1 MKKLPDLF
9 ISAVIVAAGKGTR
22 MNMDINKQY
31 LEICGVP
38 VLARTLQVF
47 EDCRFI
53 NEIVLVVNEYEIL
66 YCKQNIVDEFGFTK
80 VRTMVAGGIERQDS
94 VYNGLQEV
102 DKSCDIVLI
111 HDGARPFVN
120 EKNIISSIHAA
131 YEFDACCIAV
141 PVKDTIKRSDK
152 DDFVVETLDRSSLW
166 LIQTPQAF
174 KYELIMY
181 AHKKA
186 LEDGFTGTDD
196 ASLVERLGHKPKLV
210 MGGYDNI
217 KITTRED
224 ISVAEAILNDRLGE

>member
-9 ISAVIVAAGKGTR
+9 VSSVIVAAGKGTR

-31 LEICGVP
+31 LEICGIP

-66 YCKQNIVDEFGFTK
+66 YCKQNIIDEYGFTK
-80 VRTMVAGGIERQDS
+80 VKTLVAGGLERQDS
-94 VYNGLQEV
+94 VYNGLLEV

-111 HDGARPFVN
+111 HDGARPFAG
-120 EKNIISSIHAA
+120 EKNIIDSIYAA
-131 YEFDACCIAV
+131 YEFGASCVAV
-141 PVKDTIKRSDK
+141 PVKDTVKRSDK
-152 DDFVVETLDRSSLW
+152 DGFVVETLDRSALW
-166 LIQTPQAF
+166 LIQTPQTF
-174 KYELIMY
+174 KYGLILD

-186 LEDGFTGTDD
+186 LEDGFIGTDD

-224 ISVAEAILNDRLGE
+224 IPVAEAILNCR